1 MEGLGFLTPRHEPG
15 GGLHACQRP
24 RRRRRRG
31 RQRRAWRRAR
41 AAARRQPEAPQ
52 YVPRFGVPI
61 PARLAGR
68 LPLTV
73 REQKVGLQSGSLLL
87 LERVARM
94 SMRVLHW

>member
-1 MEGLGFLTPRHEPG
+1 MGFTYASG
-15 GGLHACQRP
+15 GGSGGAAEDGSAAHGAA
-24 RRRRRRG
+24 G
-31 RQRRAWRRAR
+31 AD
-41 AAARRQPEAPQ
+41 AAAAGRQPEAPQ

-87 LERVARM
+87 LKRVARIP
-94 SMRVLHW
+94 MRVLHW